1 MSHGYTLFFLFTLEF
16 SQSYWVGN
24 RRSQKFHPNFIMG
37 FGTQQANE
45 LLIKRILKEE
55 PNPQF
60 HPSLK
65 DFMDNSIMHALNRV
79 IQNAKGCQ

>member
-1 MSHGYTLFFLFTLEF
+1 
-16 SQSYWVGN
+16 
-24 RRSQKFHPNFIMG
+24 MG
-37 FGTQQANE
+37 SGTQQANE

-65 DFMDNSIMHALNRV
+65 DFTDNSIMHALNRV